1 MQLNKL
7 GQKIFDYA
15 VKEGKRFYFEKWVP
29 KDCEC
34 KAFDGEIVNI
44 TREGWEHIVE
54 DTRRHWLD
62 IIARIAI
69 FERAKKL
76 LEEAEH
82 FQKHK
87 EVEDL
92 EYWIFEAEIEEIVV
106 RTIVRSINKGPK
118 HLYSIIPKSS
128 VANVVKRMGEQK
140 K

>member
-1 MQLNKL
+1 MNKL

-15 VKEGKRFYFEKWVP
+15 VKEGKQFYFENWVP
-29 KDCEC
+29 KDCRC
-34 KAFDGEIVNI
+34 RAFDDEIVGI
-44 TREGWEHIVE
+44 TREGWEHVVE

-87 EVEDL
+87 EVGDR

-106 RTIVRSINKGPK
+106 RVVVRSINKGPK

-128 VANVVKRMGEQK
+128 VAGVVKRGTNK